1 MRRPVTALASA
12 AAAAG
17 VAAAAVA
24 LSAGGATA
32 DVGVPVPSVTTVSV
46 PLPSVSVP
54 PLPLPTSTPVPTVS
68 VPGVPLPSASVPG
81 GGGGGGGT
89 GSGGTGSG
97 SGATRG
103 TAAGTT
109 GSAAGTTSGAAGA
122 VGTPAQRRQQKR
134 TADATPVIAGT
145 DRARD
150 LVDDESSPQLYAA
163 SQQYLAADAGIAE
176 IARQKQAM
184 ARLKQDA
191 TDTAQLYRAMGY
203 DVAGAQRAATS
214 VAQSYDALPADA
226 TAGDL
231 SRVGDSATRADE
243 RVGELIVAR
252 EGVKADFARIAARYD
267 DAKRQLADANARVT
281 ALAAQRST
289 ALSAVKAAKGSDI
302 ALNQARIAESGQLG
316 AQIESLS
323 EQLAKRGAA
332 VDGTGSFSHPLDGV
346 ITSPFGMRFHPI
358 LHYTKLHTGTDF
370 AGGSVIKAADDGRV
384 LMTVVSTAYGN
395 FTVIDHGMADGK
407 HLTTAYAHQ
416 ARFLVKAG
424 DVVHKGDPI
433 GIVGQTGY
441 ATGPHLHFEVREN
454 GTVVDPVAFLAS
466 H

>member
-24 LSAGGATA
+24 LSAGGAAA
-32 DVGVPVPSVTTVSV
+32 DLGVPVPSVTTISV
-46 PLPSVSVP
+46 PVPSVSVP
-54 PLPLPTSTPVPTVS
+54 PVPLPTSTSAPSVS
-68 VPGVPLPSASVPG
+68 VPNVPLPSASVPG

-89 GSGGTGSG
+89 GSGGGGTGSG
-97 SGATRG
+97 GG
-103 TAAGTT
+103 GTT
-109 GSAAGTTSGAAGA
+109 GAAGA
-122 VGTPAQRRQQKR
+122 AAGATTRSAGAAATPAQRRQQKR
-134 TADATPVIAGT
+134 RADATPMIAGT

-163 SQQYLAADAGIAE
+163 SQQFLAADQGIAE
-176 IARQKQAM
+176 IARQKQVM

-191 TDTAQLYRAMGY
+191 ADTAQLYRAMGY
-203 DVAGAQRAATS
+203 DVAGAQRAAE
-214 VAQSYDALPADA
+214 AWHARYAALPADA
-226 TAGDL
+226 SAKDL
-231 SRVGDSATRADE
+231 LRVGDSATRADE
-243 RVGELIVAR
+243 RVGDLVVAR
-252 EGVKADFARIAARYD
+252 EGVKEDFARIAARYE

-289 ALSAVKAAKGSDI
+289 ALSAVQAAKGSDV

-323 EQLAKRGAA
+323 EQLAKRGAT
-332 VDGTGSFSHPLDGV
+332 VEGTGRFIHPLDGV

-384 LMTVVSTAYGN
+384 LMTIVSTAYGN
-395 FTVIDHGMADGK
+395 FTVIDHGMVDGK

-416 ARFLVKAG
+416 SRFLVKPG
-424 DVVHKGDPI
+424 DVVRKGDPI

-454 GTVVDPVAFLAS
+454 GTVVDPVIFLAR

>member
-1 MRRPVTALASA
+1 MV
-12 AAAAG
+12 
-17 VAAAAVA
+17 
-24 LSAGGATA
+24 
-32 DVGVPVPSVTTVSV
+32 
-46 PLPSVSVP
+46 
-54 PLPLPTSTPVPTVS
+54 
-68 VPGVPLPSASVPG
+68 
-81 GGGGGGGT
+81 
-89 GSGGTGSG
+89 
-97 SGATRG
+97 
-103 TAAGTT
+103 
-109 GSAAGTTSGAAGA
+109 
-122 VGTPAQRRQQKR
+122 
-134 TADATPVIAGT
+134 AGT

-163 SQQYLAADAGIAE
+163 SQQFLAADAGIAE
-176 IARQKQAM
+176 IARQKQVLV
-184 ARLKQDA
+184 RLKQDA

-203 DVAGAQRAATS
+203 DVAGAQRAAS
-214 VAQSYDALPADA
+214 AWHERYDALPADA
-226 TAGDL
+226 KGVDL
-231 SRVGDSATRADE
+231 RRVGDSATRADE
-243 RVGELIVAR
+243 RLGGLVVAR
-252 EGVKADFARIAARYD
+252 DGVKADFARIAARYE
-267 DAKRQLADANARVT
+267 DAERQLADANARVT

-289 ALSAVKAAKGSDI
+289 ALSAVQAAKGSDI

-323 EQLAKRGAA
+323 EQLAKRGAT
-332 VDGTGSFSHPLDGV
+332 VDGTGRFSHPLDGV

-384 LMTVVSTAYGN
+384 LMTVVSAAYGN
-395 FTVIDHGMADGK
+395 FTVIDHGMVDGK

-424 DVVHKGDPI
+424 DVVRKGDPI

-454 GTVVDPVAFLAS
+454 GTVVDPVAFLAR